1 MNIIVYFKYN
11 NSDSIFN
18 LYTVI
23 FFILFSTLLLTM
35 LKYSVTIYMYL
46 KRGDYVLDRQNK
58 ILKIIVE
65 EYIKSAK
72 PVGSKS
78 ICDVLNCSSATI
90 RNEMSHL
97 EEMGYLEKTH
107 TSSGRVPSE
116 LGYRYYVD
124 NLMEPKELTGEEV
137 LTLQTILS
145 NQSLELSDAITLSME
160 IISEMTN
167 YTSLVLGNSSLDNRL
182 KKVEVV
188 PINNN
193 NLIAII
199 ITDKGHIENKTISI
213 NESININEI
222 KKMVDLINN
231 ILVGTLID
239 EINKKLEFEIK
250 PIIGKYIKQQE
261 AIYNMFY
268 NAFNEMTLKK
278 DNYHFSGKT
287 NFLKAPEFNDVE
299 KIRNIIDKLEDR
311 DVISSIEE
319 DSSGINVYIG
329 EESKID
335 SDVTII
341 KTKYVVNDNPG
352 TIAIIGP
359 KRMNYDKVI
368 SILEFIKSEIEKK

>member
-1 MNIIVYFKYN
+1 
-11 NSDSIFN
+11 
-18 LYTVI
+18 
-23 FFILFSTLLLTM
+23 M
-35 LKYSVTIYMYL
+35 LGK
-46 KRGDYVLDRQNK
+46 RQND

-78 ICDVLNCSSATI
+78 ICDTLNCSSATV
-90 RNEMSHL
+90 RNEMAYL
-97 EEMGYLEKTH
+97 EEIGYLEKTH

-124 NLMEPKELTGEEV
+124 NLMKPKELTGEEV
-137 LTLQTILS
+137 LILQTILG
-145 NQSLELSDAITLSME
+145 NQSLELSDAITMSME

-188 PINNN
+188 PINSNSI
-193 NLIAII
+193 IAII

-213 NESININEI
+213 SDNISVEEI
-222 KKMVDLINN
+222 RKMVDLINN
-231 ILVGTLID
+231 LLVGTLID
-239 EINKKLEFEIK
+239 EVNKKLEFEIK

-268 NAFNEMTLKK
+268 NAFNEMTSKK

-287 NFLKAPEFNDVE
+287 NILKAPEFDNVD
-299 KIRNIIDKLEDR
+299 KIRNIVDKLENS

-319 DSSGINVYIG
+319 TSSGINVYIG

-335 SDVTII
+335 SDVTVI
-341 KTKYVVNDNPG
+341 KTKYVVNGDEG

-359 KRMNYDKVI
+359 KRMKYDKVI
-368 SILEFIKSEIEKK
+368 GMLEFIKNEIEKK

>member
-1 MNIIVYFKYN
+1 
-11 NSDSIFN
+11 
-18 LYTVI
+18 
-23 FFILFSTLLLTM
+23 M
-35 LKYSVTIYMYL
+35 LGK
-46 KRGDYVLDRQNK
+46 RQND

-65 EYIKSAK
+65 DYIKNAK

-78 ICDVLNCSSATI
+78 ICDTLNCSSATV
-90 RNEMSHL
+90 RNEMAYL
-97 EEMGYLEKTH
+97 EEIGYLEKTH
-107 TSSGRVPSE
+107 TSSGRIPSE

-124 NLMEPKELTGEEV
+124 NLMKPKELTGEEV

-145 NQSLELSDAITLSME
+145 NQSLELSDAITMSME

-188 PINNN
+188 PINTNSV
-193 NLIAII
+193 IAII

-213 NESININEI
+213 NENISVDEI
-222 KKMVDLINN
+222 RKMVDLINN
-231 ILVGTLID
+231 LLVGTLID
-239 EINKKLEFEIK
+239 EVNKKLEFEIK

-268 NAFNEMTLKK
+268 NAFNEMTSKK

-287 NFLKAPEFNDVE
+287 NILKAPEFDSAD
-299 KIRNIIDKLEDR
+299 KIRNIVEKLENS

-319 DSSGINVYIG
+319 TSSGINVYIG

-335 SDVTII
+335 SDVTVI
-341 KTKYVVNDNPG
+341 KTKYVVNDEEG

-359 KRMNYDKVI
+359 KRMKYDKVI
-368 SILEFIKSEIEKK
+368 GMLEFIKKEIEKK

>member
-1 MNIIVYFKYN
+1 
-11 NSDSIFN
+11 
-18 LYTVI
+18 
-23 FFILFSTLLLTM
+23 M
-35 LKYSVTIYMYL
+35 LGK
-46 KRGDYVLDRQNK
+46 RQNE

-65 EYIKSAK
+65 EYIKNAK

-78 ICDVLNCSSATI
+78 LCDTLNCSSATI
-90 RNEMSHL
+90 RNEMAYL
-97 EEMGYLEKTH
+97 EELGYLEKTH
-107 TSSGRVPSE
+107 TSSGRIPSE
-116 LGYRYYVD
+116 LGYRYYID

-137 LTLQTILS
+137 LTLQTILG

-188 PINNN
+188 PINDNS
-193 NLIAII
+193 LIAII
-199 ITDKGHIENKTISI
+199 ITDKGHIENKTISV
-213 NESININEI
+213 NENINVDEI
-222 KKMVDLINN
+222 RKMVDLINN
-231 ILVGTLID
+231 LLVGTLLD
-239 EINKKLEFEIK
+239 EISKKLEIEIK

-268 NAFNEMTLKK
+268 NAFNEMTSKK

-287 NFLKAPEFNDVE
+287 NILKAPEFDDVD
-299 KIRNIIDKLEDR
+299 KIRNIIDKLEDN

-335 SDVTII
+335 NDVTVI
-341 KTKYVVNDNPG
+341 KTKYVVNGEEG

-359 KRMNYDKVI
+359 KRMKYDKVI
-368 SILEFIKSEIEKK
+368 GMLEFIKSEIEKK

>member
-1 MNIIVYFKYN
+1 MQ
-11 NSDSIFN
+11 
-18 LYTVI
+18 
-23 FFILFSTLLLTM
+23 
-35 LKYSVTIYMYL
+35 
-46 KRGDYVLDRQNK
+46 DRQNK

-72 PVGSKS
+72 PVGSKA
-78 ICDVLNCSSATI
+78 ICDTLNCSSATI
-90 RNEMSHL
+90 RNEMSIL
-97 EEMGYLEKTH
+97 EEKGYLEKTH

-124 NLMEPKELTGEEV
+124 NLMKPKELTGEEV

-167 YTSLVLGNSSLDNRL
+167 YTSLVLGSSSLDNRL

-188 PINNN
+188 PINDKTI
-193 NLIAII
+193 IAII
-199 ITDKGHIENKTISI
+199 ITDKGHIENKTISVSDMI
-213 NESININEI
+213 EVDEI
-222 KKMVDLINN
+222 RKMVDLINN
-231 ILVGTLID
+231 LLVGTLID
-239 EINKKLEFEIK
+239 EVNKKLEFEIK

-261 AIYNMFY
+261 VIYNMFY
-268 NAFNEMTLKK
+268 NAFNEMTSKR
-278 DNYHFSGKT
+278 DNYHYSGKT
-287 NFLKAPEFNDVE
+287 NILKAPEFNDAD
-299 KIRNIIDKLEDR
+299 KIRNIIDKLEDS

-319 DSSGINVYIG
+319 DSTGINVYIG

-335 SDVTII
+335 SDVTVI
-341 KTKYVVNDNPG
+341 KTKYNVNGNEG

-368 SILEFIKSEIEKK
+368 SMLDFIKGEIEKK

>member
-1 MNIIVYFKYN
+1 M
-11 NSDSIFN
+11 
-18 LYTVI
+18 
-23 FFILFSTLLLTM
+23 
-35 LKYSVTIYMYL
+35 
-46 KRGDYVLDRQNK
+46 LDRQNK

-78 ICDVLNCSSATI
+78 ICDTLNCSSATV
-90 RNEMSHL
+90 RNEMSYL
-97 EEMGYLEKTH
+97 EEIGYLEKTH

-116 LGYRYYVD
+116 KGYRYYVD

-137 LTLQTILS
+137 LTLQTILG

-167 YTSLVLGNSSLDNRL
+167 YTSLVLGSSSLDNRL

-188 PINNN
+188 PINDKTV
-193 NLIAII
+193 IAII
-199 ITDKGHIENKTISI
+199 ITDKGHIENKTISVSDRI
-213 NESININEI
+213 EVDEI
-222 KKMVDLINN
+222 RKMVDLINN
-231 ILVGTLID
+231 LLVGTLID
-239 EINKKLEFEIK
+239 EVSKKLEFEIK

-268 NAFNEMTLKK
+268 NAFNEMTSKR

-287 NFLKAPEFNDVE
+287 NILKAPEFNDAD
-299 KIRNIIDKLEDR
+299 KIRSIIDKLEDK

-329 EESKID
+329 DESKID
-335 SDVTII
+335 SDVTVI
-341 KTKYVVNDNPG
+341 KTKYVVNGNEG

-368 SILEFIKSEIEKK
+368 SMLDFIKGEIEKK